1 MWTACQLAEPLSD
14 VAGGVRVDVS
24 DTPVEF
30 RNLIVD
36 PLEDAGIIE
45 KDFINSVAMNVYHDG
60 TEGLA

>member
-30 RNLIVD
+30 NNRIVD
-36 PLEDAGIIE
+36 PLVDAGIIE
-45 KDFINSVAMNVYHDG
+45 KDFINSVACNIYHDG